1 MSGTNR
7 YRVALLC
14 SIALFAAA
22 VCRSQN
28 FSDFTTPLPLAP
40 GNTLVIGFLGGWERW
55 NDGHRGVRKLA
66 LKLREEAGVNAE
78 TISNHKQELAIK
90 LIRAAFDWNHNGR
103 LDTEE
108 RAGARIILYGQSM
121 GGAAVVK
128 VARRLRTLGIPVL
141 LTVQVDSVGR
151 SDGVI
156 PSNVIAAAN
165 LFQHDG
171 PPIMGRERIRAA
183 DPSRTRI
190 LGNFQYRYWFKEV
203 DTSDATWARKTL
215 GGAHARMELDP
226 EVWAHVER
234 LIRDGIARKSTPGF
248 SPLDRHQRK

>member
-7 YRVALLC
+7 HIARLPALMVL
-14 SIALFAAA
+14 ALFAVAPCPGQS
-22 VCRSQN
+22 V
-28 FSDFTTPLPLAP
+28 SDFTTRLPLAP

-55 NDGHRGVRKLA
+55 NDSHRGVRKLA
-66 LKLREEAGVNAE
+66 LQFRREAGGVCAE
-78 TISNHKQELAIK
+78 TISNHRQDVALE
-90 LIRAAFDWNHNGR
+90 LIRAAFDWNRNGR
-103 LDTEE
+103 LDPDE
-108 RAGARIILYGQSM
+108 RAGARVILYGQSM

-128 VARRLRTLGIPVL
+128 VARRLQTLGIPVL

-171 PPIMGRERIRAA
+171 PPIMGRESIRAA

-215 GGAHARMELDP
+215 GGPHARMELDP
-226 EVWAHVER
+226 EVWAHVEQ
-234 LIRDGIARKSTPGF
+234 LIRDGIEGR
-248 SPLDRHQRK
+248 R